1 MRETL
6 TVALCVMMAALVI
19 WSLLRAFQTGTISS
33 RGWTFQ
39 IEESP
44 LGFMLTVVSRLV
56 ILAGCVWFALHTLGL
71 ANDLPMSWLRR

>member
-1 MRETL
+1 MHESL
-6 TVALCVMMAALVI
+6 ILALCVIMAALVI
-19 WSLLRAFQTGTISS
+19 WSLLRAFKTGTISS

-56 ILAGCVWFALHTLGL
+56 ILGGCVWFALHTLGL
-71 ANDLPMSWLRR
+71 ANDLPILWLRW